1 MFDNIKKIFSGPPSA
16 GIGEGE
22 EPELIPDKES
32 TDSIA
37 TDCQDTQSDIEDSE
51 KTLEEE
57 SVEEK
62 SPEEELPETKM
73 VEENDVEKNDAE
85 ESGQQEEYAL
95 LTDEQSELLSIVG
108 NLDAEDLK
116 RLLERGAAFDEAVNQ
131 ARIEGERRGRCERI
145 EEYIANGKPEGD
157 GIPRLASNPGCGR
170 RTMTSIFDL
179 AREA

>member
-22 EPELIPDKES
+22 EPELLPDKES
-32 TDSIA
+32 ADSIA

-57 SVEEK
+57 SVEA
-62 SPEEELPETKM
+62 KM
-73 VEENDVEKNDAE
+73 VEENDVEENDVE
-85 ESGQQEEYAL
+85 ESDQQEEYAL